1 MCGITKRIDYP
12 DTRTCFHAGV
22 ERLPHQNS
30 GILDTGSM
38 VNSFHHRPYRRRH
51 HHRISYLETQ
61 TR

>member
-1 MCGITKRIDYP
+1 MRGITKRIDYP

-22 ERLPHQNS
+22 ERLPHQNG

-38 VNSFHHRPYRRRH
+38 ADSSHHCPYRRRY
-51 HHRISYLETQ
+51 HHRIPYLETQ

>member
-12 DTRTCFHAGV
+12 DTRTCFHAGTKC
-22 ERLPHQNS
+22 LPHQNG

-38 VNSFHHRPYRRRH
+38 ADSSHHRPYHRRYH
-51 HHRISYLETQ
+51 HWISYLETQ